1 MALIKPYKGWYPKI
15 HPTVYLAET
24 ATVIGNVEIGEYSSV
39 WFGAVV
45 RGDVHYIK
53 IGRYSNVQDNAVIH
67 VTHYTK
73 PDMSDGFP
81 VNIGDFVT
89 IAHGAI
95 VHGAT
100 IGNNVLVGIGAVVL
114 DGAKIGDNTV
124 VAAGTLIP
132 PGKEFPPGV
141 LLMGRPA
148 QIKRELTPEEIEK
161 IKRNALNYKNYA
173 RNYLEQNAT
182 P

>member
-89 IAHGAI
+89 ITHGAI

-124 VAAGTLIP
+124 VAAGTLVP

-148 QIKRELTPEEIEK
+148 QIKRKLTPEEIEK
-161 IKRNALNYKNYA
+161 IKRNALNYKDYA

>member
-95 VHGAT
+95 VHWAT

-132 PGKEFPPGV
+132 PGKEFPPGA
-141 LLMGRPA
+141 LLMGRLAP
-148 QIKRELTPEEIEK
+148 IKRELTP
-161 IKRNALNYKNYA
+161 
-173 RNYLEQNAT
+173 
-182 P
+182 

>member
-39 WFGAVV
+39 WFRAVV

-124 VAAGTLIP
+124 VAAGTLVP

-161 IKRNALNYKNYA
+161 IKRNALNYKDYA